1 VRVHSVDW
9 HRPAIAGDV
18 PVQLVE
24 RAFLA
29 ARIVEADRVRDV
41 VADDDRSVRV
51 QGAGNP
57 DAERSRPAVVLA
69 FLLYAERPAGCVS
82 DEADGDVEL
91 CRASLR
97 GVVAERQVAVD
108 PVPLARE
115 ADCELLGDVER
126 PVGVNGE
133 KRIKVADAYGA
144 ALRARGSREREQEEE
159 CPTNR

>member
-1 VRVHSVDW
+1 
-9 HRPAIAGDV
+9 
-18 PVQLVE
+18 
-24 RAFLA
+24 
-29 ARIVEADRVRDV
+29 V

-57 DAERSRPAVVLA
+57 DAERSRPAVVFA

-91 CRASLR
+91 CRATLR

-115 ADCELLGDVER
+115 GDCELLGDIE
-126 PVGVNGE
+126 
-133 KRIKVADAYGA
+133 
-144 ALRARGSREREQEEE
+144 
-159 CPTNR
+159 